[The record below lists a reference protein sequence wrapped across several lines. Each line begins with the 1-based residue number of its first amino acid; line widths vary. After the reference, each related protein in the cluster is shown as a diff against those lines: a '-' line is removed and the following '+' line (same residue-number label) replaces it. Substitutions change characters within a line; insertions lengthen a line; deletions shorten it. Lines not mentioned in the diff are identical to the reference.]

1 MLTRFQES
9 AISASR
15 KLRQN
20 RRDSKFEAFC
30 GKMTEDDKDKMI
42 NASKISKVSLPQY
55 QMPLFA
61 G

>member
-9 AISASR
+9 QMGVSR

-30 GKMTEDDKDKMI
+30 GKMTEDDKNIMI
-42 NASKISKVSLPQY
+42 NASKISEVSLPQY
-55 QMPLFA
+55 QIPLFA

>member
-1 MLTRFQES
+1 MLTQFQES
-9 AISASR
+9 PIGTSR
-15 KLRQN
+15 KLRQI

-30 GKMTEDDKDKMI
+30 GKMTEDDKNVMI
-42 NASKISKVSLPQY
+42 NASKISEVSLPQY